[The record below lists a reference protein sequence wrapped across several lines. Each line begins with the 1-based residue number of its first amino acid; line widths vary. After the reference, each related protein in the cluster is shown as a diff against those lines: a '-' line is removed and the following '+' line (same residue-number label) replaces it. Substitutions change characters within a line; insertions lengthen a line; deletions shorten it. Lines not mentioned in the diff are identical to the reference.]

1 MSNTDV
7 TKAFSRTVDYYDKS
21 RPSYPAELFDFLEKK
36 LDADGAHVIADIGS
50 GTGIFTKLLLDR
62 GHHVISVEPNDEM
75 RKIAEE
81 NLAHYPFYKS
91 VAAPAEST
99 KLEDRSVDMITA
111 ATAFH
116 WFNPELAKCEFKR
129 ILKPGGM
136 CVLVWN
142 IRDNKIPMMQDYE
155 VMMKNFVSDYE
166 KVIGNHYSSEDVIND
181 FFSPNEIETIELPN
195 VQALDLA
202 GFQGRILSTSYS
214 PKPGDN
220 NYKELLIAS
229 EDLFNKYKS
238 SNKVNLYYRCKC
250 YAGTL

>member
-1 MSNTDV
+1 MI
-7 TKAFSRTVDYYDKS
+7 KAFSKTIDYYDKS
-21 RPSYPAELFDFLEKK
+21 RPSYPAELFNFLEKK
-36 LDADGAHVIADIGS
+36 FDADGAHVIADIGS

-91 VAAPAEST
+91 VAASAEST
-99 KLEDRSVDMITA
+99 RLEESSVDMITA

-116 WFNPELAKCEFKR
+116 WFSPELAKCEFKR
-129 ILKPGGM
+129 ILKLGGI
-136 CVLVWN
+136 CVLAWN
-142 IRDNKIPMMQDYE
+142 VRDKTFPIMQDYE
-155 VMMKNFVSDYE
+155 SMMRHFVSDYE
-166 KVIGNHYSSEDVIND
+166 KVVGSHYSSEDVIID
-181 FFSPNEIETIELPN
+181 FFNPNEIDTIELPN
-195 VQALDLA
+195 IQPLDLV

-214 PKPGDN
+214 PKPGDS

-250 YAGTL
+250 YAGKL